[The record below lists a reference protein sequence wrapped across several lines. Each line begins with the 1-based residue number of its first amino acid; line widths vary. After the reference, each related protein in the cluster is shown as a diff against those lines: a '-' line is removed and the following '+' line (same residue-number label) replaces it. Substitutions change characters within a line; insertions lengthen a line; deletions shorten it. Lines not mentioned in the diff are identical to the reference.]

1 MKASLLSGVIL
12 GFAAVLVAAWFFAW
26 VDHVRIPSRTSV
38 LANGGRSEQF
48 LIRLPADRVAALA
61 NAESGARLKSFPA
74 GVSLPDEVGGE
85 LLLLE
90 HFKIRDA
97 GGDVI
102 GVASRHTVEVER
114 RIETS
119 WSLVIPS
126 RGAMLLRG
134 SAAAS
139 MLDRRL
145 VDAGFQQGQAWAG
158 DIRIPPPDADLT
170 DGGDLMAGTGEFD
183 GLAGRYA
190 ESWQITGVSAAGELR
205 GTIELNTVSSRGR

>member
-1 MKASLLSGVIL
+1 MKASLFSGVIL
-12 GFAAVLVAAWFFAW
+12 GFAAVLAAAWLFPW

-48 LIRLPADRVAALA
+48 LIRLPADRVAAMA
-61 NAESGARLKSFPA
+61 NAESGARLKSFPT
-74 GVSLPDEVGGE
+74 GISLSEQVGAE

-90 HFKIRDA
+90 HFKMRDA

-102 GVASRHTVEVER
+102 GVASRHTVEVEQ
-114 RIETS
+114 RIETA
-119 WSLVIPS
+119 WNLVIPS

-134 SAAAS
+134 NAAAS
-139 MLDRRL
+139 ILDRRL

-158 DIRIPPPDADLT
+158 DIRIPPPDAELAEA
-170 DGGDLMAGTGEFD
+170 GDLIGGTGEFD

-190 ESWQITGVSAAGELR
+190 ESWQITGVSATGELR
-205 GTIELNTVSSRGR
+205 GTIELNTVSSRGP